1 MSVPI
6 ARRNAS
12 LEGRY
17 RIERELGGGGIA
29 PVYVAAEQRHE
40 LKVGRNLLLAIAVAL
55 SASCGPT
62 PPGQASASTPSR
74 QQIDFP
80 RARRRMVEEQI
91 EARGVSDSRVLEAMR
106 RVPRHEYVPA
116 EYRPDAY
123 SDRPLPIGLGQT
135 ISQPYIVALM
145 TELVQPEPGDRL
157 LEIGTGSG
165 YQAAVAAE
173 LVSEVYSIEIIPEL
187 ARSAAERLE
196 RLGLSNVFVRAGD
209 GYLGWPEQS
218 PFDGILVTAG
228 AEHIPQPL
236 VEQLKP
242 GARMIIPVGDQSTF
256 QILKVV
262 EKLPG
267 GEVEIRDII
276 PVRFVPFRRNEQDS
290 TGAVIDQRRGD
301 RFP

>member
-1 MSVPI
+1 MPDPI
-6 ARRNAS
+6 TRLNAA

-17 RIERELGGGGIA
+17 RIGRELGKGGMA
-29 PVYVAAEQRHE
+29 TVCAAADRRHE
-40 LKVGRNLLLAIAVAL
+40 RKVGRKLLLAVAVAL
-55 SASCGPT
+55 SASCGP
-62 PPGQASASTPSR
+62 PPPDQVSASTPSR
-74 QQIDFP
+74 QQIDFQ
-80 RARRRMVEEQI
+80 RERRKMVEEQI
-91 EARGVSDSRVLEAMR
+91 EARGVTDPRVLEAMR

-116 EYRPDAY
+116 EYRAGAY
-123 SDRPLPIGLGQT
+123 SDRPLPIGLDQT

-196 RLGLSNVFVRAGD
+196 RLGVSNVLVRAGD

-228 AEHIPQPL
+228 AEHIPEPL

-242 GARMIIPVGDQSTF
+242 GARMIIPVGDSF
-256 QILKVV
+256 SVQILKVV

-276 PVRFVPFRRNEQDS
+276 PVRFVPLRRNEQD
-290 TGAVIDQRRGD
+290 
-301 RFP
+301 

>member
-1 MSVPI
+1 MTDPI
-6 ARRNAS
+6 TRLNAA

-17 RIERELGGGGIA
+17 RVERELGEGGMA
-29 PVYVAAEQRHE
+29 TVLVADDLRHGR
-40 LKVGRNLLLAIAVAL
+40 KVGRKLLLAVAVAL
-55 SASCGPT
+55 NVSCGPA
-62 PPGQASASTPSR
+62 PPDQASASTQSR

-80 RARRRMVEEQI
+80 RARRKMVEEQI
-91 EARGVSDSRVLEAMR
+91 EARGVTDARVLEAMQ

-116 EYRPDAY
+116 EYRARAY
-123 SDRPLPIGLGQT
+123 SDRPLPIGLDQT

-145 TELVQPEPGDRL
+145 TELIQPEPDDRL

-187 ARSAAERLE
+187 AHSAAERLE
-196 RLGLSNVFVRAGD
+196 RLGVSNVFVRAGD

-228 AEHIPQPL
+228 AEDIPEPL
-236 VEQLKP
+236 VDQLKP
-242 GARMIIPVGDQSTF
+242 GARMIIPVGDLSSF

-267 GEVEIRDII
+267 GEVEIRDNIA
-276 PVRFVPFRRNEQDS
+276 VRFVPFRRN
-290 TGAVIDQRRGD
+290 
-301 RFP
+301 

>member
-1 MSVPI
+1 
-6 ARRNAS
+6 
-12 LEGRY
+12 
-17 RIERELGGGGIA
+17 
-29 PVYVAAEQRHE
+29 
-40 LKVGRNLLLAIAVAL
+40 NLLLAVAVAL

-62 PPGQASASTPSR
+62 PPDQASASTPSR
-74 QQIDFP
+74 QQIDFR
-80 RARRRMVEEQI
+80 RARRQMVEEQI
-91 EARGVSDSRVLEAMR
+91 EVRGITDPRVLEAMQ

-116 EYRPDAY
+116 EYRASAY
-123 SDRPLPIGLGQT
+123 SDRPLPIGLAQT

-145 TELVQPEPGDRL
+145 TELIQPEPDDRI

-173 LVSEVYSIEIIPEL
+173 LVSEVYTIEIIPEL
-187 ARSAAERLE
+187 AHSAAERLE
-196 RLGLSNVFVRAGD
+196 RLGVSNVFVRAGD
-209 GYLGWPEQS
+209 GYLGWPEKS
-218 PFDGILVTAG
+218 PFDGIIVTAG
-228 AEHIPQPL
+228 AEHIPEPL

-276 PVRFVPFRRNEQDS
+276 SVRFVPFRRNEQD
-290 TGAVIDQRRGD
+290 
-301 RFP
+301 

>member
-1 MSVPI
+1 MRDAI
-6 ARRNAS
+6 TRLNAA

-17 RIERELGGGGIA
+17 PVERELGESGMA
-29 PVYVAAEQRHE
+29 TVYRPDDQRHE
-40 LKVGRNLLLAIAVAL
+40 CKVGRKLLLAVAVAL
-55 SASCGPT
+55 NASCGPA
-62 PPGQASASTPSR
+62 PPAQANASTLSR
-74 QQIDFP
+74 QQMDFE
-80 RARRRMVEEQI
+80 RARHQMVEEQI
-91 EARGVSDSRVLEAMR
+91 EARGVTDPRVLEAMQ

-116 EYRPDAY
+116 EYQARAY
-123 SDRPLPIGLGQT
+123 SDRPLPIGLDQT

-145 TELVQPEPGDRL
+145 TELLQPEPDDRL

-196 RLGLSNVFVRAGD
+196 RLGVSNVFVRAGD

-242 GARMIIPVGDQSTF
+242 GARMIIPVGDLSSF

-276 PVRFVPFRRNEQDS
+276 PVRFVPLRRNEQD
-290 TGAVIDQRRGD
+290 
-301 RFP
+301 